1 MKNDWTLKEVMMP
14 GSVSSFHL
22 MASSVQRQLTK
33 ALMSPKRRIND
44 KFNFHFYIMTY
55 SSRGRYVTGVYN
67 VSCVVAGGPGP
78 QPPPPGAAFPP
89 PPPPAHPHPRPHH
102 HPHHQVSTRP
112 LHTHTHTPGLLRE
125 HLNSWLSILHGPL
138 PLQYCG
144 SPTKGTLSF
153 LIISISYMF
162 VKFPAIRSV
171 FLMQE

>member
-112 LHTHTHTPGLLRE
+112 LHTHTHAHRDCYVNTLT
-125 HLNSWLSILHGPL
+125 HDS
-138 PLQYCG
+138 QYCMDH
-144 SPTKGTLSF
+144 F
-153 LIISISYMF
+153 HYSIVGPPLKALCHF
-162 VKFPAIRSV
+162 
-171 FLMQE
+171 